1 MAPVLIP
8 SGDVVHLKPV
18 PQQPREHQETAAK
31 HSSHRMAVHLWEHHG
46 TENFVGLGL
55 YRNLTG
61 LRNLIGLALHVNLIG
76 LVLYRNLT
84 GFIPSEQEHD

>member
-8 SGDVVHLKPV
+8 GEDVVYVKPV
-18 PQQPREHQETAAK
+18 PHQLEHQETAAE
-31 HSSHRMAVHLWEHHG
+31 HSSHCPAVRLWEHHG
-46 TENFVGLGL
+46 SENFVGLGL
-55 YRNLTG
+55 YRS
-61 LRNLIGLALHVNLIG
+61 LIRLAPCVNLIG